1 MNQIQQIESEIQA
14 LKAEITKL
22 KELQV
27 NLSQNL
33 PAVSAN
39 SAAQLLAAAKDGQTA
54 ERQEKLADIKTAI
67 ATLEQQLA
75 QKLTLLSY
83 PH

>member
-33 PAVSAN
+33 PGVSAN